1 MVTTE
6 ATPQTPPRA
15 PANHRGTCA
24 WLYHPDVARRKPLP
38 TVTRKPR
45 PVTMQASAMRI
56 DGASK
61 AAPSQ
66 VKAAK
71 QGWHARAWEMYDV
84 VGEVKGGGRFME
96 SACSRVKIALGITP
110 GLGQDAVPLHDA
122 TERGLVSGAPGS
134 PDDEIAQEEP
144 VTNAGT
150 VALAEEL
157 AANLINGQESEG
169 SLLGG
174 WGVKSFVVGEGWV
187 IGYVDRDP
195 ITGAEQECWLCVSA
209 DEVLPNDN
217 AKDGQANV
225 LIRRMPSA
233 GDAVMSSGSGDTAT
247 DIVLPAD
254 SFILRVWRKHA
265 RWGLLSDSN
274 LHGCLDE
281 CDELR
286 VLDAS
291 IKATGLS
298 RINAGVLVVANEV
311 EPRVVLEPD
320 EGDDNENP
328 VNDPLLVEI
337 VKHTTTPV
345 ADPGSAS
352 AVAPFVM
359 RVPAKVDDVPAKDL
373 VFKLDLGRTMDPE
386 VVRRCEYLRNRIGAT
401 LELPSDRITGDTGS
415 MNHWNAWLIDEET
428 YRLYVAPTVQPLMDA
443 LTTKY
448 LRQRLEASGVPAQE
462 AEHFVLFA
470 DPTELVT
477 RPNRVDN
484 ATAAHDAMAIGDEAF
499 RTALGFGDEDAPTP
513 DEVVRRV
520 IQRQTVLPADVI
532 PLLNQ
537 IYGLDLEVSEPAI
550 EAPDESQAPPPD
562 DTQDDTQDDGSAGTE
577 APPNPTGDVA
587 PEPGVTAALSLTAP
601 GHAAHTATQSI
612 AAVTA
617 ALSARRAGE
626 RLMGIDRRLRE
637 RIIVAADAALNRATE
652 RAGAKVRSSLSSA
665 RRGTERFELKAAV
678 MGVPNREL
686 LKVLGDRVTMV
697 ADPGNLFDGEL
708 DDLEAQWDEWLA
720 GANDEVV
727 SIAAQTLGVN
737 PDGEAIAAFKAKQAD
752 GRREGW
758 IALSAGL
765 VAMARG
771 QVFDRSPG
779 SIAAGEVANTVVPP
793 GLVRQA
799 LAIAGGSTPTRTR
812 SGGVADGA
820 AGGYAGG
827 VATGDDTAQ
836 LWGAYGQPWQGF
848 EWVYN
853 FEGQSTFEPHLDLN
867 GVRFS
872 DWNDEALS
880 TAGTF
885 GDWVGDFYFPGDH
898 GGCRC
903 DAIPVWD

>member
-1 MVTTE
+1 M
-6 ATPQTPPRA
+6 
-15 PANHRGTCA
+15 
-24 WLYHPDVARRKPLP
+24 ARRKPLP
-38 TVTRKPR
+38 TLTRKPR
-45 PVTMQASAMRI
+45 PVTMQASAMQI
-56 DGASK
+56 DGSSK
-61 AAPSQ
+61 SAPSQ

-71 QGWHARAWEMYDV
+71 QAWHPRAWDMYDV

-169 SLLGG
+169 ALLGG

-195 ITGAEQECWLCVSA
+195 ITGIERECWLCVSA

-217 AKDGQANV
+217 ARDGQANV
-225 LIRRMPSA
+225 LIRRSPSA
-233 GDAVMSSGSGDTAT
+233 GDAVMGGGSEAAN

-265 RWGLLSDSN
+265 RYGLLSDSN

-286 VLDAS
+286 ILDAS

-428 YRLYVAPTVQPLMDA
+428 YRLYVAPTVQPMMDA

-462 AEHFVLFA
+462 AQHFVLFA

-513 DEVVRRV
+513 EEIARRI

-532 PLLNQ
+532 PLLNEL
-537 IYGLDLEVSEPAI
+537 YGLDLEVPEVAPAPT
-550 EAPDESQAPPPD
+550 ETQAPPVN
-562 DTQDDTQDDGSAGTE
+562 DTSNDVPGDTAAGTD
-577 APPNPTGDVA
+577 APPPPTNDTPA
-587 PEPGVTAALSLTAP
+587 QE
-601 GHAAHTATQSI
+601 
-612 AAVTA
+612 AVTA
-617 ALSARRAGE
+617 ALGSNRAGQ

-652 RAGAKVRSSLSSA
+652 RAGAKIRSSLASA
-665 RRGTERFELKAAV
+665 RRGTDRFELKAAV
-678 MGVPNREL
+678 MGVPNRQL
-686 LKVLGDRVTMV
+686 LKHLGDRVAMV
-697 ADPGNLFDGEL
+697 TDPNNLFDGEL

-720 GANDEVV
+720 GANDEV
-727 SIAAQTLGVN
+727 IAIASQSLGVN
-737 PDGEAIAAFKAKQAD
+737 PDGEAIRAFKAKQAD

-758 IALSAGL
+758 VLLSAGL

-771 QVFDRSPG
+771 QVFDRTPG
-779 SIAAGEVANTVVPP
+779 TIAGEAANTVVPP

-799 LAIAGGSTPTRTR
+799 LAVAGGSTPTRTA

-853 FEGQSTFEPHLDLN
+853 FEGQNTFEPHLDLD
-867 GVRFS
+867 GVQFA
-872 DWNDEALS
+872 DWNDAALS
-880 TAGTF
+880 TAGDI

-903 DAIPVWD
+903 DAIPVWE

>member
-1 MVTTE
+1 
-6 ATPQTPPRA
+6 
-15 PANHRGTCA
+15 
-24 WLYHPDVARRKPLP
+24 
-38 TVTRKPR
+38 
-45 PVTMQASAMRI
+45 MRI

-61 AAPSQ
+61 VAPAQ
-66 VKAAK
+66 VKAAR
-71 QGWHARAWEMYDV
+71 QGWHSRAWDLYDV

-96 SACSRVKIALGITP
+96 SACSRVRIALGITP
-110 GLGQDAVPLHDA
+110 GLGQDPVPLHDA
-122 TERGLVSGAPGS
+122 AERGLISGAPGS
-134 PDDEIAQEEP
+134 PETEVAQEEP

-157 AANLINGQESEG
+157 TANLVNGQESEG
-169 SLLGG
+169 ALLGG

-187 IGYVDRDP
+187 IGYIERDP
-195 ITGAEQECWLCVSA
+195 ITGAENECWLCVSA
-209 DEVLPNDN
+209 DEVVANDN
-217 AKDGQANV
+217 AKAGEANV
-225 LIRRMPSA
+225 LIRRGPSTGDAGIGGSA
-233 GDAVMSSGSGDTAT
+233 GST

-265 RWGLLSDSN
+265 RYGLLSDSN

-286 VLDAS
+286 ILDAS

-328 VNDPLLVEI
+328 VQDPLLLEI

-359 RVPAKVDDVPAKDL
+359 RVPAKIDEVPAKDL

-448 LRQRLEASGVPAQE
+448 LRQRLEASGVPPQE
-462 AEHFVLFA
+462 AERFTLFA

-484 ATAAHDAMAIGDEAF
+484 ATAAHGAMGISDEAF
-499 RTALGFGDEDAPTP
+499 RTALGFGDEDAPTA
-513 DEVVRRV
+513 DEIVRRV

-537 IYGLDLEVSEPAI
+537 IYGLDIEVP
-550 EAPDESQAPPPD
+550 ESQAPEEDAPQNAPPN
-562 DTQDDTQDDGSAGTE
+562 DTQDDVGDDGSAGTD
-577 APPNPTGDVA
+577 APPAPTGDA
-587 PEPGVTAALSLTAP
+587 PPEPVTASLTP
-601 GHAAHTATQSI
+601 S
-612 AAVTA
+612 
-617 ALSARRAGE
+617 RAGQ
-626 RLMGIDRRLRE
+626 RLMTIDRRLRE
-637 RIIVAADAALNRATE
+637 RVIVAADAALLRATE

-665 RRGTERFELKAAV
+665 RRGTERFELKALV
-678 MGVPNREL
+678 TGVPNRDL
-686 LKVLGDRVTMV
+686 LKVLGTRVALATD
-697 ADPGNLFDGEL
+697 AANLFDGEF
-708 DDLEAQWDEWLA
+708 DDLEERWDEWLA

-727 SIAAQTLGVN
+727 AIAAQTLGVN

-758 IALSAGL
+758 AVLAAGL

-771 QVFDRSPG
+771 AAIDRTPG
-779 SIAAGEVANTVVPP
+779 PPGEVANTAVPP
-793 GLVRQA
+793 GLIRQA
-799 LAIAGGSTPTRTR
+799 LATAGGSTPVRTHN
-812 SGGVADGA
+812 GGVADGV

-827 VATGDDTAQ
+827 VATGDDTQQ

-853 FEGQSTFEPHLDLN
+853 FEGQMTFEPHLDLD
-867 GVRFS
+867 GVRFA
-872 DWNDEALS
+872 DWNDAALS
-880 TAGTF
+880 TAGTL
-885 GDWVGDFYFPGDH
+885 GDWVGEFFFPGDH

-903 DAIPVWD
+903 DATPVWD